1 MYLNYN
7 GKNINH
13 EDTPAYRYAA
23 GIAEGK
29 KFITIDGIKKNIQV
43 GKYMRLAVERFFKD
57 IEAANFELDWDTG
70 YRPIKFAEKLC
81 HHHKGKLWAGKPFI
95 LEPNQHFTFLQ
106 TYGWRR
112 SDGTRRIRR
121 SFKTVAR
128 KNGKTSEKAIE
139 ALYHLIV
146 DGSDGAQI
154 WCGATK
160 EEQARILVN
169 DAGSIAR
176 KSPALRDLMEYYTYQ
191 GQIKRVSHKTKMSF
205 IAPLGR
211 DSNTQDGFDPSQ
223 GYIDEWHAHKTDDTA
238 NVIESGMGAQSE
250 PLMSYITTAGVNKSY
265 PCFAVTRKFG
275 IDILENKLQ
284 DDSQLITIF
293 ELDKDDEWDN
303 PDNYIKANPNLG
315 ASVNIEYF
323 LDRLTIAKNQ
333 AGTKEVDFKTKNLN
347 MWVDAPDVWI
357 QDDIW
362 QKNTHG
368 INPDALNGEM
378 CWGGLDLAGGTDF
391 NAFVLIFPRMID
403 GVIPVKAMFWLP
415 SERVKN
421 RKDGQDF
428 TNWVDQGYIK
438 TTPGNIIDY
447 DIVVGDIMNEISKY
461 QFQSM
466 AYDRAMA
473 HSGFAQDLMK
483 ADVEMFEVSQYIL
496 QLSAPTKEFE
506 ILVSD
511 YRFEHFNNPVMRWMM
526 GNAVI
531 QQDSNNN
538 IKINKQKSF
547 NKIDGIAALINA
559 IAIYYTPAE
568 EEIEPQIFSI

>member
-1 MYLNYN
+1 MRLNYN

-43 GKYMRLAVERFFKD
+43 GKYMKLAVERFFND
-57 IEAANFELDWDTG
+57 IEAANFELDWDIG
-70 YRPIKFAEKLC
+70 YRPIKFAEQLC
-81 HHHKGKLWAGKPFI
+81 HHHKGKWSGKPFL
-95 LEPNQHFTFLQ
+95 LEPNQHFAFLQ
-106 TYGWRR
+106 TYGWLK
-112 SDGTRRIRR
+112 SDGTRRIKRA
-121 SFKTVAR
+121 FKTVAR
-128 KNGKTSEKAIE
+128 KNGKTSDKALE
-139 ALYHLIV
+139 ALYHIIV
-146 DGSDGAQI
+146 DGGEGGQV

-160 EEQARILVN
+160 EDQARILVN
-169 DAGSIAR
+169 DAGNIAR
-176 KSPALRDLMEYYTYQ
+176 KSPAIRDLLEYYIFQ
-191 GQIKRVSHKTKMSF
+191 GQVKRISHKSNRSF
-205 IAPLGR
+205 VAPLGR
-211 DSNTQDGFDPSQ
+211 DSKTQDGLDPSL
-223 GYIDEWHAHKTDDTA
+223 GIIDEYHAHKTDDTL
-238 NVIESGMGAQSE
+238 NIITSGMGAREQ
-250 PLMSYITTAGVNKSY
+250 PLISIITTAGVNKSF
-265 PCFAVTRKFG
+265 PCFSVTRQKG
-275 IDILENKLQ
+275 IELLENRIQ
-284 DDSQLITIF
+284 DDSQLMLIY

-315 ASVNIEYF
+315 YSIFEQYL
-323 LDRLTIAKNQ
+323 LDELVIAKNQ

-368 INPDALNGEM
+368 INPELLNGQT
-378 CWGGLDLAGGTDF
+378 CWGGIDLAGGTDF
-391 NAFVLIFPRMID
+391 NAFVLIFPKMID
-403 GVIPVKAMFWLP
+403 GIIPIKSMFWLP

-447 DIVVGDIMNEISKY
+447 DLVVGDILNEISKY
-461 QFQSM
+461 NFQSM

-473 HSGFAQDLMK
+473 HSGFVQDLIK
-483 ADVEMFEVSQYIL
+483 ADIDMYEVSQYIL

-511 YRFEHFNNPVMRWMM
+511 YRFEHFKNPVMRWMM

-547 NKIDGIAALINA
+547 NKIDGIAALINS
-559 IAIYYTPAE
+559 IAQYYTPLE
-568 EEIEPQIFSI
+568 ETIEPEIFSI